1 MNKEPVLVIMAAGMG
16 SRYGGLKQMD
26 PVGSGGEAI
35 IDFSIYDA
43 MMAGFE
49 KVIFIIKHEIEE
61 DFKKLIEGRSDRFMQ
76 VEYAFQ
82 ELDDIPAG
90 YRVPEGRVKPWGTC
104 HAVLAARHLVDG
116 PFCVINA
123 DDYYGPGAF
132 QSMYDYLKTAEE
144 NHYCMVAYELEKT
157 LTENGSVARGVCEED
172 GNGYLARIDERT
184 KIMWHDGGIAYTED
198 DGKTFVSVP
207 EGTPVSM
214 NFWGFTKGFM
224 KELEAGLPAFLDDA
238 LKNNPLKG
246 EYLLPFT
253 VERLLKEE
261 KISVRMLRSSDRW
274 IGVTYKEDR
283 QGVVDALQA
292 MKDKGLYPEKLWK

>member
-1 MNKEPVLVIMAAGMG
+1 MQKEPVLIIMAAGMG

-35 IDFSIYDA
+35 LDFSIYDA
-43 MMAGFE
+43 MMAGFN
-49 KVIFIIKHEIEE
+49 KVIFVIKHEIEE
-61 DFKKLIEGRSDRFMQ
+61 DFKKLIEGRVDRFMQ

-82 ELDDIPAG
+82 ELDDIPKG
-90 YRVPEGRVKPWGTC
+90 YEIPEGRVKPWGTC
-104 HAVLAARHLVDG
+104 HAVRAARNLVDG

-132 QSMYDYLKTAEE
+132 QTMYEYLEKAEE
-144 NHYCMVAYELEKT
+144 GHYAMVAYDLEKT
-157 LTENGSVARGVCEED
+157 LTENGSVARGVCVEKD
-172 GNGYLARIDERT
+172 GYLDRIDERT

-207 EGTPVSM
+207 QGTPVSM

-224 KELEAGLPAFLDDA
+224 SELEEGLTEFLDDA
-238 LKNNPLKG
+238 LVNNPLKG
-246 EYLLPFT
+246 EYLLPFR
-253 VERLLKEE
+253 VEELLKAG
-261 KISVRMLRSSDRW
+261 KISVRMLRSSDQW

-283 QGVVDALQA
+283 QGVVDALQSK
-292 MKDKGLYPEKLWK
+292 KDKGLYPDKLWK